1 MKVSYISNRQEAFQL
16 TRNLLVRY
24 VLTYIPDLKWCHL
37 APMVQ
42 DGAFGEDR
50 PRALGK
56 PKWRLVDESLCKEVD
71 ISSSF
76 CIPIRSRPM
85 RKTLDAD
92 KEEWDI
98 IDDGTDPTKVTG
110 SVSRSG
116 DSGDRLFSSVGRG
129 MTAVKPSVERARK
142 KSILPI
148 LQSPSLL
155 ATIPGSGVL
164 STVKIVGRY
173 LFDAPDSETP
183 RKRGRPKGSKN
194 RPKSLEVAPTIAQEE
209 NRTATDSSK
218 KRRTSMAQF
227 NTPASVRKA
236 AALRSSVEKRPRGRP
251 RKSSLENLTISISPN
266 QRTSKRS
273 SIKSGA
279 SSGELGTY
287 RRTRQSSLGEVRV
300 DETGSAVSSRSTRSR
315 GQSVA
320 ELDFVEAAD
329 QNSHP
334 ILSIRRSSRS
344 SSTSLLLESPL
355 NVVALVTRSG
365 KRGLTVAEDEPD
377 SGIKDKI
384 RPKRKRQRVR

>member
-1 MKVSYISNRQEAFQL
+1 MSYSANRQESFQL
-16 TRNLLVRY
+16 TRYLFVRY

-42 DGAFGEDR
+42 DGTFGEDR
-50 PRALGK
+50 SRALGK
-56 PKWRLVDESLCKEVD
+56 PRWRLVDESLCKEVD

-98 IDDGTDPTKVTG
+98 VDDGTDPTKVTASG
-110 SVSRSG
+110 SRSG
-116 DSGDRLFSSVGRG
+116 DRGDRLFASVGRG

-142 KSILPI
+142 KSIAPI

-194 RPKSLEVAPTIAQEE
+194 RPKSLEVAPMIAQNEDS
-209 NRTATDSSK
+209 RTTTDSSK
-218 KRRTSMAQF
+218 KRRTLMTQF

-236 AALRSSVEKRPRGRP
+236 AALRSTGKKRPRGRP
-251 RKSSLENLTISISPN
+251 RKSSLEHPTLSISSS
-266 QRTSKRS
+266 QGTSKRS
-273 SIKSGA
+273 SIKSSA
-279 SSGELGTY
+279 SCGELGTY

-300 DETGSAVSSRSTRSR
+300 DETGSAVRLRNTRARS
-315 GQSVA
+315 QSVA

-334 ILSIRRSSRS
+334 VDSIRRSRRG

-355 NVVALVTRSG
+355 NVVASVTRSG
-365 KRGLTVAEDEPD
+365 KRSLSVAEDEPE

-384 RPKRKRQRVR
+384 RSKRKRQRVR

>member
-1 MKVSYISNRQEAFQL
+1 MSYIANREEAFQL
-16 TRNLLVRY
+16 TRNLFIRY

-42 DGAFGEDR
+42 DGTFGEDR
-50 PRALGK
+50 RRALGK

-98 IDDGTDPTKVTG
+98 IDDGTDPTKVTA
-110 SVSRSG
+110 SV
-116 DSGDRLFSSVGRG
+116 DRLFSSVGRG
-129 MTAVKPSVERARK
+129 TTAVKPSVERARK
-142 KSILPI
+142 RSVVPI
-148 LQSPSLL
+148 MQSPSLL

-173 LFDAPDSETP
+173 LFDAPESETP

-194 RPKSLEVAPTIAQEE
+194 RPKSLEVATVIAQKEGT
-209 NRTATDSSK
+209 RTMTDSSK

-236 AALRSSVEKRPRGRP
+236 AALRSTVEKRPRGRP
-251 RKSSLENLTISISPN
+251 RKSSLEHPTLGANASISSS

-273 SIKSGA
+273 SIERSA
-279 SSGELGTY
+279 SHGELGSH
-287 RRTRQSSLGEVRV
+287 RRTRQSSLGDVRV
-300 DETGSAVSSRSTRSR
+300 EETCSAVRPRNTRSR
-315 GQSVA
+315 SQSVA
-320 ELDFVEAAD
+320 EFDVTEAAD

-334 ILSIRRSSRS
+334 VLSIRRSRRS
-344 SSTSLLLESPL
+344 PSTSLLLESPL
-355 NVVALVTRSG
+355 NVVASVTRSG
-365 KRGLTVAEDEPD
+365 KRGLSVAEDEPD

-384 RPKRKRQRVR
+384 RSKRKRQRVR